1 MLRLLAETEFARMS
15 SLRWAVVVVALA
27 AGCRGT
33 GRPQFFGPQG
43 SADYQRAQAT
53 QFDPYPDTNVAPS
66 VGGGRPD
73 GYSQPTPE
81 SVRGRPNQWTFPGF
95 GS

>member
-1 MLRLLAETEFARMS
+1 MPRFCRAL
-15 SLRWAVVVVALA
+15 VVAALCV

-33 GRPQFFGPQG
+33 GKPQFFGPQG
-43 SADYQRAQAT
+43 SADYQRLQAT
-53 QFDPYPDTNVAPS
+53 QFDPYPDTDVGPS

-73 GYSQPTPE
+73 SYSAPTPE
-81 SVRGRPNQWTFPGF
+81 ATRGRPNQWTFPLF